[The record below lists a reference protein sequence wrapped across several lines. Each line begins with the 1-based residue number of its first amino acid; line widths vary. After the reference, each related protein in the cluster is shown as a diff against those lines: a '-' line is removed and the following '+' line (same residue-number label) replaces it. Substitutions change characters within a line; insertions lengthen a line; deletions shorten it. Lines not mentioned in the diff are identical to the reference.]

1 MSEKTFRQEITDFQ
15 GVVAPEKGS
24 LVGYGAILQI
34 YELNVPQ
41 PGVLAL
47 ISNKQNK
54 KYQEKGWKVF
64 GQRYL
69 PQDTLYGQLVFALKY
84 EGVNLL
90 LLKKLFEQLPTDE
103 MLAMVKKEPL
113 GQYNRRLWFL
123 YEWLLETRLDIA
135 DLKAGN
141 YVPLLNDQLQYA
153 LQEGALVSRYRIRNN
168 LPGTRAFCPLI
179 RKTEVLK
186 SYLAKDLSKKK
197 DAYLAGARKEILQ
210 RTSAFLLLK
219 DSKASFT
226 IEGESPKS
234 KRAAR
239 WGQAIG
245 QAGIHDL
252 STTELLRLQKI
263 IIENDRFVQMGFRK
277 QGGFIGEHDR
287 DTGAPIPAHISARWE
302 DVEALIEGL
311 IQTNALLIDSTIDGV
326 LAAAKIAF
334 GFVFIHPFVDG
345 NGRLHRYLIHHVLA
359 RKSFSQQGI
368 IFPISASIL
377 DRINDYRQILEAY
390 SRPLLEF
397 IQWEETAD
405 HNVHVLNDTIDYY
418 RYFDATEQAEFLY
431 SCVEDTIE
439 RIIPMEVQYLIRY
452 DEFKAFIDED
462 FEMPDKEV
470 AILLLNLEQ
479 NDGRLSKRA
488 RSRFFSALTDEEV
501 EEIEQR
507 YVELFLEGGLG

>member
-1 MSEKTFRQEITDFQ
+1 MGRKTFRQEIADFQ
-15 GVVAPEKGS
+15 GVVAPEKGL
-24 LVGYGAILQI
+24 LVGYGAILHA
-34 YELNVPQ
+34 YELKVPK

-47 ISNKQNK
+47 ISHKQNK
-54 KYQEKGWKVF
+54 RYQEKGWRVF

-69 PQDTLYGQLVFALKY
+69 PEDTLYGQLVFALKY

-90 LLKKLFEQLPTDE
+90 LLKKLFEQLPEDE
-103 MLAMVKKEPL
+103 LLTLITKEPL

-123 YEWLLETRLDIA
+123 YEWLLDTRLDIP
-135 DLKAGN
+135 DLRVGN
-141 YVPLLNDQLQYA
+141 YVSLLDDKLHYV
-153 LQEGALVSRYRIRNN
+153 LQEGELLSRYRIRNN

-179 RKTEVLK
+179 RKTEVLE
-186 SYLAKDLSKKK
+186 SYLAKDLSRKK
-197 DAYLAGARKEILQ
+197 DAYLAGTRKEILQ

-245 QAGIHDL
+245 QAGVHDL
-252 STTELLRLQKI
+252 SKTELLRLQKI
-263 IIENDRFVQMGFRK
+263 IIESDRFLQMGFRK

-287 DTGAPIPAHISARWE
+287 DTGEPIPEHVSAKWE
-302 DVEALIEGL
+302 DLETLIEGL
-311 IQTNALLIDSTIDGV
+311 IQTNALLIDADLDAV

-345 NGRLHRYLIHHVLA
+345 NGRLHRYLIHQVLA
-359 RKSFSQQGI
+359 RKNFSQQGI

-377 DRINDYRQILEAY
+377 DRINDYRKVLEAY
-390 SRPLLEF
+390 SHPLLEF
-397 IQWEETAD
+397 IQWEATSD
-405 HNVHVLNDTIDYY
+405 HNVRVLNDTIDYY

-439 RIIPMEVQYLIRY
+439 RIIPMEVQYLLRY
-452 DEFKAFIDED
+452 DAFKEFIDED

-470 AILLLNLEQ
+470 AILLQKLEQ
-479 NDGRLSKRA
+479 NEGRLSKQA
-488 RSRFFSALTDEEV
+488 RSRFFSALTDKEV

-507 YVELFLEGGLG
+507 YFELFIEEG